1 MPRALLSV
9 HDKTGVVELA
19 QALASLGWDLVASGG
34 TSKALTD
41 AGLTVT
47 PVERVT
53 NSPEML
59 GGRVK
64 TLHPAIHAGILA
76 RDTDEDMKALQD
88 QGYAPIA
95 LVVSNLYPFQET
107 VAKPDVSLE
116 DAVEQ
121 IDIGGVTLIRAAAKN
136 FARVTVLCDPAD
148 YGSVIAQLRGSG
160 KVNDETRRKL
170 AIKAFEQTRDYDTAI
185 SGYLIGEALAQSS
198 AGALPETFSLHVCKL
213 ETLRYGENPHQRGAL
228 YTLPGES
235 KVLGGEVLGGKALSY
250 NNILDLDAAWRTVG
264 LFEEPTVV
272 VVKHL
277 TPCGVASGL
286 TLAEAAPL
294 AVASD
299 PVSAYGGVIAVNRTL
314 DKAFVDSLGELFIEA
329 IAAPDFTEE
338 AQKLLTEKRKNCRLL
353 RMEGES
359 KPLDF
364 EYRSVRGGLLVQSL
378 DVGDPSDAQWKVVS
392 KREPTS
398 DELEALR
405 FAWKAS
411 QFVKSNAI
419 VLGIKGAT
427 VGIGG
432 GLPSRVDA
440 ARLAVEKAGERARGA
455 VMASDAFFPFPD
467 GAEVGIA
474 AGITAIVSPG
484 GSIRDDQIIAAADA
498 ANVALVFTGVRHFR
512 HLAHF
517 RRRVQVIGANSSG
530 DPC

>member
-1 MPRALLSV
+1 
-9 HDKTGVVELA
+9 
-19 QALASLGWDLVASGG
+19 
-34 TSKALTD
+34 
-41 AGLTVT
+41 
-47 PVERVT
+47 
-53 NSPEML
+53 
-59 GGRVK
+59 
-64 TLHPAIHAGILA
+64 
-76 RDTDEDMKALQD
+76 
-88 QGYAPIA
+88 
-95 LVVSNLYPFQET
+95 
-107 VAKPDVSLE
+107 
-116 DAVEQ
+116 
-121 IDIGGVTLIRAAAKN
+121 
-136 FARVTVLCDPAD
+136 
-148 YGSVIAQLRGSG
+148 
-160 KVNDETRRKL
+160 
-170 AIKAFEQTRDYDTAI
+170 
-185 SGYLIGEALAQSS
+185 
-198 AGALPETFSLHVCKL
+198 
-213 ETLRYGENPHQRGAL
+213 
-228 YTLPGES
+228 
-235 KVLGGEVLGGKALSY
+235 
-250 NNILDLDAAWRTVG
+250 
-264 LFEEPTVV
+264 
-272 VVKHL
+272 
-277 TPCGVASGL
+277 
-286 TLAEAAPL
+286 
-294 AVASD
+294 
-299 PVSAYGGVIAVNRTL
+299 VIAVNRTL

-329 IAAPDFTEE
+329 IAAPDFTED

-484 GSIRDDQIIAAADA
+484 GSIRDELIITAANAAD
-498 ANVALVFTGVRHFR
+498 VAMVFTGVRHFR
-512 HLAHF
+512 H
-517 RRRVQVIGANSSG
+517 
-530 DPC
+530 